1 MTDLAHSLP
10 YSGNIHRV
18 ELPNGL
24 ILMAYHNPAVR
35 SVNVM
40 GSLLAGSAYEAP
52 DERVVAAVMGDMLMR
67 GSTLRDFDTIAADL
81 EDIGAALDF
90 SVRTFTLSYSG
101 KALAEDFTHLLT
113 MIGELLRQPAFP
125 EEHLALVKEEIR
137 TDFQV
142 VTQDSRFRAGQAMRE
157 ALYPAGHPLHQPLAG
172 YVEALEMITPEALRR
187 FHERVISP
195 QGMTLIVV
203 GAIEPL
209 SVEREARRIL
219 GDWDVPAAARPTPPP
234 APQPAQELR
243 LHTTLPGKT
252 QTDVVMGRLGPS
264 RLDPD
269 YLIASL
275 ANSILG
281 EFGMMG
287 RLGASIREQS
297 GLAYYATSRLDSSLA
312 QGVWSIAAGVA
323 DHNVELAIAKA
334 KAEVRRLTEEL
345 VSEDELADNKN
356 YFIGNLPLRLES
368 SAGIASM
375 LEAMERYQLGL
386 DYLLTYPDRMNAI
399 TREDV
404 QRVASRYLDPDAFC
418 ISSAGSGGQQPV

>member
-18 ELPNGL
+18 ELPSGL

-52 DERVVAAVMGDMLMR
+52 DERMVAAVLGGMLMR
-67 GSTLRDFDTIAADL
+67 GSTKRDFDTIAADL

-90 SVRTFTLSYSG
+90 GGRTFTLNYSG
-101 KALAEDFTHLLT
+101 KALAEDFAHLWA
-113 MIGELLRQPAFP
+113 MVGELLRYPAFP
-125 EEHLALVKEEIR
+125 EEHLALVKEEMR
-137 TDFQV
+137 TGLQV
-142 VTQDSRFRAGQAMRE
+142 AMQDSRFRAGQAMRE
-157 ALYPAGHPLHQPLAG
+157 ALYPIGHPLHQPLAG
-172 YVEALEMITPEALRR
+172 YAEALDAITPEALRR
-187 FHERVISP
+187 FHERLISP
-195 QGMTLIVV
+195 QRMTVIVV

-209 SVEREARRIL
+209 EVEREVERIL
-219 GDWDVPAAARPTPPP
+219 GDWSAPAVARPTPPR
-234 APQPAQELR
+234 APQPAHELR
-243 LHTTLPGKT
+243 LHTLLPGKT

-269 YLIASL
+269 YMTASL

-287 RLGASIREQS
+287 RLGASIREES
-297 GLAYYATSRLDSSLA
+297 GLAYYATSRLDPSVV

-345 VSEDELADNKN
+345 VGEDELADNKN

-368 SAGIASM
+368 SAGIANM

-386 DYLLTYPDRMNAI
+386 DYLLTYADRMTAI

-404 QRVASRYLDPDAFC
+404 QRVASRYLDAEAFC
-418 ISSAGSGGQQPV
+418 ISTAGSKD

>member
-52 DERVVAAVMGDMLMR
+52 DERMVAAVLGDMLMR
-67 GSTLRDFDTIAADL
+67 GSTKRDFDTIAADL

-90 SVRTFTLSYSG
+90 GGRTFTLNYAG
-101 KALAEDFTHLLT
+101 KALAEDFAHLLA
-113 MIGELLRQPAFP
+113 MVGELLRYPAFP
-125 EEHLALVKEEIR
+125 EEHLTLVKEEMR
-137 TDFQV
+137 TGLQV
-142 VTQDSRFRAGQAMRE
+142 AMQDSRFRAGQAMRE
-157 ALYPAGHPLHQPLAG
+157 ALYPVGHPLHQPLAG
-172 YVEALEMITPEALRR
+172 YAEALDAITPEALRR
-187 FHERVISP
+187 FHERLISP
-195 QGMTLIVV
+195 QRMTVIVV

-209 SVEREARRIL
+209 EVEREVERIL
-219 GDWDVPAAARPTPPP
+219 GDWIAPAVARPTPPL

-269 YLIASL
+269 YMAASL

-287 RLGASIREQS
+287 RLGASIREES
-297 GLAYYATSRLDSSLA
+297 GLAYYATSRLDPSVV

-345 VSEDELADNKN
+345 VGEDELADNKN

-368 SAGIASM
+368 SAGIANM

-386 DYLLTYPDRMNAI
+386 DYLLTYSDRMNAI

-404 QRVASRYLDPDAFC
+404 QRVASRYLDAEAFC
-418 ISSAGSGGQQPV
+418 ISTAGSKD

>member
-52 DERVVAAVMGDMLMR
+52 DERMVAAVMGDMLIR
-67 GSTLRDFDTIAADL
+67 GSTQRDFDTIAADL

-90 SVRTFTLSYSG
+90 SGRTFTLNYSG
-101 KALAEDFTHLLT
+101 KALAEDFSHLLAT
-113 MIGELLRQPAFP
+113 IAELLRQPSFP
-125 EEHLALVKEEIR
+125 ADHLALVKQEMR
-137 TDFQV
+137 TSLQV
-142 VTQDSRFRAGQAMRE
+142 AMQDSRFRAGQAMRE
-157 ALYPAGHPLHQPLAG
+157 ALYPVGHPLHQPLAG
-172 YVEALEMITPEALRR
+172 YAEALDAITPETLRR
-187 FHERVISP
+187 FHQRFISP
-195 QGMTLIVV
+195 QRMTLIVV
-203 GAIEPL
+203 GAVEPL
-209 SVEREARRIL
+209 DVEREVQHIL
-219 GDWDVPAAARPTPPP
+219 GDWDAPAVAQPTPPL

-243 LHTTLPGKT
+243 LHTALPGKT
-252 QTDVVMGRLGPS
+252 QTDIVMGRLGPS

-269 YLIASL
+269 YMIASL

-297 GLAYYATSRLDSSLA
+297 GLAYYATSRLDPSVV

-368 SAGIASM
+368 SAGIANM

-404 QRVASRYLDPDAFC
+404 QRVASQYLDAEAFC
-418 ISSAGSGGQQPV
+418 ISTAGSVG

>member
-18 ELPNGL
+18 ELPNGV

-52 DERVVAAVMGDMLMR
+52 NERMVAAVMGDMLMR
-67 GSTLRDFDTIAADL
+67 GSKQRDFDTIAADL

-90 SVRTFTLSYSG
+90 GGRTFTLNYSG
-101 KALAEDFTHLLT
+101 KALAEDFAHLLA
-113 MIGELLRQPAFP
+113 MVGELLRYPAFP
-125 EEHLALVKEEIR
+125 EEHLALVKEEMR
-137 TDFQV
+137 TGLQV
-142 VTQDSRFRAGQAMRE
+142 AMQDSRFRAGQAMRE
-157 ALYPAGHPLHQPLAG
+157 ALYPVGHPLHQPLVG
-172 YVEALEMITPEALRR
+172 YAEALDAITPEALRR

-195 QGMTLIVV
+195 QRMTVIVV

-209 SVEREARRIL
+209 EVEREVQRIL
-219 GDWDVPAAARPTPPP
+219 GDWDAPAVARPMPPL

-243 LHTTLPGKT
+243 LHTPLSGKT

-269 YLIASL
+269 YMIASL

-287 RLGASIREQS
+287 RLGASIREES
-297 GLAYYATSRLDSSLA
+297 GLAYYATSRLDPSVV

-323 DHNVELAIAKA
+323 DHNVELAVAKA
-334 KAEVRRLTEEL
+334 KAEVRRLTEKL

-368 SAGIASM
+368 SAGIANM

-404 QRVASRYLDPDAFC
+404 QRVASRYLDAEAFC
-418 ISSAGSGGQQPV
+418 ISTAGSKG